1 MHLADKKAAKGN
13 SKYING
19 TLISSLRAK
28 TVIAASKIFLR
39 SEKKYSAQQ
48 GKKFCA
54 ARNKIPCCAEKK
66 SLLQEILALATL
78 TKKRTS
84 SRRFLLIRLLLSYSY
99 SLSVPIEGTA
109 AWTDAWT
116 DPWTDP
122 WTDARTGPWTNARTG
137 PWTNARART
146 RGKLILKI
154 EK

>member
-1 MHLADKKAAKGN
+1 MHLADKKTAKGN

-54 ARNKIPCCAEKK
+54 ARNKIPCSAERNSMPKK
-66 SLLQEILALATL
+66 ILRSQHSQKNNQQSSLSSY
-78 TKKRTS
+78 KTS
-84 SRRFLLIRLLLSYSY
+84 SFLFLFSFCSNIRYSCMDGRMDG
-99 SLSVPIEGTA
+99 PMDGRMDGPMDGR
-109 AWTDAWT
+109 TDGPM
-116 DPWTDP
+116 DG
-122 WTDARTGPWTNARTG
+122 RTVAH
-137 PWTNARART
+137 T
-146 RGKLILKI
+146 REVDYKD

>member
-54 ARNKIPCCAEKK
+54 ARNKIPCSAERNSMPQKKFCARNTHKK
-66 SLLQEILALATL
+66 KNQQSSFSSY
-78 TKKRTS
+78 KTS
-84 SRRFLLIRLLLSYSY
+84 SFLFLFSFCSNIRYSCMDG
-99 SLSVPIEGTA
+99 PMDGRMDGPMDGR
-109 AWTDAWT
+109 TD
-116 DPWTDP
+116 
-122 WTDARTGPWTNARTG
+122 GH
-137 PWTNARART
+137 T
-146 RGKLILKI
+146 REVDYKD